1 MKKNSP
7 EKKPLES
14 TQILCRRG
22 KTRRDATIRRDEEE
36 KEEKKKKKKKK
47 KNPERGEGWRR
58 CRRRR
63 RG

>member
-47 KNPERGEGWRR
+47 KNAE
-58 CRRRR
+58 
-63 RG
+63 